1 MSKSEFLKKIL
12 AMSLA
17 AISFMPAV
25 GAAKDGRNSKGEPP
39 KKVSRIEHI
48 GKSEE
53 LFSGI
58 AIKKIL
64 PKLWNSDGEIRKF
77 IYLMHS
83 IKEIRMAI
91 LNDTDRDPKIDALNS
106 LFRIIEGKDEYNDE
120 IIENAYRILDPDDN
134 GWKNLDSLFA
144 YLEDKCGIADKYN
157 TVIDDIS
164 WCEEDEDED
173 NRDLKELV
181 QPVDLKKNSALIT
194 TERRTNSF
202 QSSICEIKNIKEL
215 TNKDNG
221 DKFDLCYIKPERV
234 GIDLYY
240 IKHSDGKWYK
250 YTNESIKEV
259 SEYEVL
265 LVGASMDVTLIYNKR
280 V

>member
-1 MSKSEFLKKIL
+1 MSKSKFLKKIL
-12 AMSLA
+12 AMGLA
-17 AISFMPAV
+17 VMSFVPAV
-25 GAAKDGRNSKGEPP
+25 GAVKGGKCEPP
-39 KKVSRIEHI
+39 KKISKVEHI
-48 GKSEE
+48 GRSEE

-64 PKLWNSDGEIRKF
+64 PKLWNNDGEIRSF

-91 LNDTDRDPKIDALNS
+91 LNDTNRDPKIGALNS

-202 QSSICEIKNIKEL
+202 NSSICELKNIKEL
-215 TNKDNG
+215 TNEDNG
-221 DKFDLCYIKPERV
+221 DKFELCYLKPERM
-234 GIDLYY
+234 GSDLYY

-250 YTNESIKEV
+250 YMNESIKEV

-265 LVGASMDVTLIYNKR
+265 LVGTCVDANFIYNKR